1 MNRAALKARACAE
14 VDALRPAMDA
24 VAHAIHD
31 DPEVGW
37 ETPRSAAR
45 LEDFLEAEG
54 MAVERDVVGLPCA
67 FRAAGTAA
75 AGGGHPAVAFLA
87 EYDALPKVGH
97 GCGHNLIGAT
107 ACGAGIAVSRILAAA
122 GLPGTA
128 YVMGTPFE
136 EGGGGKI
143 VLLERGVFDGVD
155 ASLMF
160 HPGTGGEVRAGSPN
174 NACHFMTFRY
184 YGKAA
189 HTGAAPW
196 EGVNAADAAMF
207 FFAAVNALRQHLTA
221 DVRVSGVIRE
231 GGESAGIV
239 PDYAEVPMPVRGR
252 SYRSILPVIEKV
264 KDCARAGA
272 LATGC
277 RLEIDEGPTFLEHVL
292 LDSYRALVNESLP
305 EMGVPPIAGV
315 GPHVTAS
322 ADSGNISQKLPH
334 LTLGLPIEMR
344 KDVAL
349 HTTAFAAAA
358 DSDLGRDAMNRAAK
372 VLAMC
377 ALDLIAEPER
387 LAAIRAEHRAKTT
400 AAAAG

>member
-1 MNRAALKARACAE
+1 MDRYALKDRVAAE
-14 VDALRPAMDA
+14 VDALRPEMEA
-24 VAHAIHD
+24 VASAIHD

-37 ETPRSAAR
+37 DTPRSAGR
-45 LEDFLEAEG
+45 LADFLETHA
-54 MAVERDVVGLPCA
+54 MRVERDVAGLRCA
-67 FRAAGTAA
+67 FRASGP
-75 AGGGHPAVAFLA
+75 GGGGTHPAVAFLA
-87 EYDALPKVGH
+87 EYDALPGVGH
-97 GCGHNLIGAT
+97 GCGHNLIGTT
-107 ACGAGIAVSRILAAA
+107 ACAAGIATARVLAAA
-122 GLPGTA
+122 GLPGSA
-128 YVMGTPFE
+128 CVMGTPFE

-143 VLLERGVFDGVD
+143 VMLERGVFDGVD

-160 HPGTGGEVRAGSPN
+160 HPSTGGEVRAGNPN
-174 NACHFMTFRY
+174 NAAHFMTFKY

-189 HTGAAPW
+189 HTGASPW

-231 GGESAGIV
+231 GGDSPGIV

-252 SYRSILPVIEKV
+252 SYRSLQPVIEKV
-264 KDCARAGA
+264 KNCGRAGA

-277 RLEIDEGPTFLEHVL
+277 RVEIEEGPTFLEHVL
-292 LDSYRALVNESLP
+292 LDSFRALINENLP
-305 EMGVPPIAGV
+305 RVGIPPVVGV

-322 ADSGNISQKLPH
+322 ADSGNVSQEIPH

-349 HTTAFAAAA
+349 HTPAFAAAA
-358 DSDLGRDAMNRAAK
+358 DSDLGRRAMNQAAK

-377 ALDLIAEPER
+377 AVDLIAAPER
-387 LAAIRAEHRAKTT
+387 LEAIRAEHRRKM
-400 AAAAG
+400 AG